1 MFGLCAPSKGSPT
14 QITPRDARPCAGP
27 GIAWGS
33 HGHRCTRR
41 SVRVVRA
48 GPVDP
53 RCQAP
58 PSGCRRFMGAVT
70 GGGGCARPPATFWD
84 PSRGRSCRGRAGV
97 VRGGRFEIGEREGGA
112 GWWPVEASLFGAEAL
127 GGTGPQGS
135 RCAANPGHSTIVRS
149 GHGWDLEQACQAVR
163 EHGEDQRHLE
173 LSEGRH
179 KRWGRQVHS
188 LQRVNLDAQTWRSV
202 ATRGLGDRRMSLQ
215 DMAGTGSVTWN
226 GSWDAARPHGPC
238 VRGEGGLWLDREP
251 RVATRPHPPRAD
263 R

>member
-173 LSEGRH
+173 LSEGRQQEMA
-179 KRWGRQVHS
+179 KAGSFAAACEFGRTDLEVCGHG
-188 LQRVNLDAQTWRSV
+188 RSGRSKNV
-202 ATRGLGDRRMSLQ
+202 PSGHGGDGVGHVEWFLGRS
-215 DMAGTGSVTWN
+215 TT
-226 GSWDAARPHGPC
+226 
-238 VRGEGGLWLDREP
+238 P
-251 RVATRPHPPRAD
+251 RTLCPW
-263 R
+263 